1 MTNSQTSSTPR
12 ISYPFAKLDRGDVVW
27 AKVGYQNDIENDE
40 RTIVG
45 RRPCVIVSTKRYHK
59 NFGTVIAVPISHSNH
74 FPKVDVEL
82 TSVPELDGYAKPY
95 QQKNLDICRR
105 GYTYIGKISNAELSK
120 ILSIMQAFLK

>member
-27 AKVGYQNDIENDE
+27 ATVGYQNDIENDE

-82 TSVPELDGYAKPY
+82 TSVPELDGYRTTK
-95 QQKNLDICRR
+95 KTSTFVVEVTL
-105 GYTYIGKISNAELSK
+105 
-120 ILSIMQAFLK
+120 ILVKLAMQNSVRF